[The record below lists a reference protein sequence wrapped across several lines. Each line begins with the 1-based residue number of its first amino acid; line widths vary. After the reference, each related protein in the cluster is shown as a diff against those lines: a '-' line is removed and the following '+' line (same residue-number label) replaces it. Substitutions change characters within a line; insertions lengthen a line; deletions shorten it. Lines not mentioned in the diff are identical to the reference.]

1 MNRTERM
8 FEDACSIYAE
18 HGVDVKEALR
28 KLDSATVGIHAWQ
41 GDDVVGFENTGHALT
56 GGCQVTGN
64 YPGRARTAE
73 ELRQD
78 LDEALAMIPGPNKI
92 VLQGHEVDSMIPGCD
107 RDAFTIEN
115 FSGWAEWAAARKLG
129 LDLAPAFY
137 SHPKLDHG
145 LSLSHPD
152 AAIRRFWIDHG
163 KACRRI
169 AAEFARRTGVRSVC
183 NFWAP
188 DGFKDTP
195 ADRLA
200 PRRRLMES
208 LDEIFADPVDSALVL
223 DAVESKLFGI
233 GTESCTVGSHD
244 FYLTY
249 AAKHNKAICLDMGH
263 FHPTESVADKLSAIL
278 VQQGCILLHVSRG
291 VRWDSDHVIVQNDD
305 LLNIGREIAVCGT
318 GRIEIGLDYFDAT
331 INRVGAWVIGAQN
344 MRKAL
349 LRGFLEPAEEIKA
362 AEAAWDLTARL
373 ALQEEAKT
381 LPWNAVWNFYC
392 EQHGIPPANA
402 ILARIRD
409 YEKRV
414 QFPRG
419 N

>member
-18 HGVDVKEALR
+18 HGVDVKKALR
-28 KLDSATVGIHAWQ
+28 RLDSCTIGIHAWQ
-41 GDDVVGFENTGHALT
+41 GDDVTGFENTGHALT
-56 GGCQVTGN
+56 GGCQVTGD

-73 ELRQD
+73 ELRRD
-78 LDEALAMIPGPNKI
+78 LEEALAMIPGPCKV
-92 VLQGHEVDSMIPGCD
+92 VLQGHEVDRMIPGRD

-115 FSGWAEWAAARKLG
+115 FSGWADWAASRGTG
-129 LDLAPAFY
+129 LDIAPAFY

-152 AAIRRFWIDHG
+152 PEIRAFWIGHG

-169 AAEFARRTGVRSVC
+169 AEEFARRTGIRSVC

-195 ADRLA
+195 ADRIA
-200 PRRRLMES
+200 PRRRLLES
-208 LDEIFADPVDSALVL
+208 LDEIFSDPVDESLVL

-249 AAKHNKAICLDMGH
+249 AARRGKAVCLDMGH

-278 VQQGCILLHVSRG
+278 VQNGRILLHVSRG
-291 VRWDSDHVIVQNDD
+291 VRWDSDHVIVLNDD
-305 LLNIGREIAVCGT
+305 LLNLGREIAACGT
-318 GRIEIGLDYFDAT
+318 DRIEIGLDYFDAT
-331 INRVGAWVIGAQN
+331 INRVGAWVIGTHN

-349 LRGFLEPAEEIKA
+349 LCGFLTPATEISA
-362 AEAAWDLTARL
+362 AEQHWDFTARL

-381 LPWNAVWNFYC
+381 LPWNAVWDYYC
-392 EQHGIPPANA
+392 EQHDVPVTTALLSRLHA
-402 ILARIRD
+402 
-409 YEKRV
+409 YEKQV
-414 QFPRG
+414 QFLRG
-419 N
+419 

>member
-115 FSGWAEWAAARKLG
+115 FSGWTKWAAARKLG

-169 AAEFARRTGVRSVC
+169 AAEFALRTGL
-183 NFWAP
+183 
-188 DGFKDTP
+188 
-195 ADRLA
+195 RLQLLGSRRIQRH
-200 PRRRLMES
+200 PRRPS
-208 LDEIFADPVDSALVL
+208 GSA
-223 DAVESKLFGI
+223 A
-233 GTESCTVGSHD
+233 
-244 FYLTY
+244 
-249 AAKHNKAICLDMGH
+249 
-263 FHPTESVADKLSAIL
+263 P
-278 VQQGCILLHVSRG
+278 
-291 VRWDSDHVIVQNDD
+291 
-305 LLNIGREIAVCGT
+305 
-318 GRIEIGLDYFDAT
+318 
-331 INRVGAWVIGAQN
+331 
-344 MRKAL
+344 
-349 LRGFLEPAEEIKA
+349 P
-362 AEAAWDLTARL
+362 
-373 ALQEEAKT
+373 
-381 LPWNAVWNFYC
+381 
-392 EQHGIPPANA
+392 HGKP
-402 ILARIRD
+402 
-409 YEKRV
+409 
-414 QFPRG
+414 
-419 N
+419 